1 MANLLA
7 TVSVPSIDESLL
19 IFPTAPSA
27 SASFDSNALNAE
39 NAAISVAS
47 ALCLLSYSNAPS
59 YEYMNQEQYRWL
71 RESQLLENVW
81 SLKTSE
87 ADAKTI
93 LIGWS
98 NVLDAV
104 FVAFR
109 GSVTVEDWIT
119 NFRFTMVFE
128 RNTGWAVQEGYS
140 QRVTTLPIPLL
151 QHLVGNYR
159 TVLCGH
165 SLG

>member
-1 MANLLA
+1 MANLRA
-7 TVSVPSIDESLL
+7 AFPVPSIDESLL

-27 SASFDSNALNAE
+27 SESFDSNALNAE
-39 NAAISVAS
+39 SAAISVAS
-47 ALCLLSYSNAPS
+47 ALSLLCYSSAPS
-59 YEYMNQEQYRWL
+59 YEFMNQEQYRWL
-71 RESQLLENVW
+71 RESKLLECVW
-81 SLKTSE
+81 PLKTSE
-87 ADAKTI
+87 GDSRTI

-98 NVLDAV
+98 NRLDAV

-119 NFRFTMVFE
+119 NLRFTTVFE
-128 RNTGWAVQEGYS
+128 QDTGWAVQEGYS
-140 QRVTTLPIPLL
+140 QRVTSLPIPLL